1 MYPVV
6 IFPSWTNA
14 EIQMSNSNRRGFLRE
29 SLVYSGAALLAP
41 SLSGLVSCAKPG
53 NGSVAAPIRRVG
65 AGKGGYGALV
75 AAGEELSLPAG
86 FAYTVISTS
95 GQPMSDGRPTP
106 NAFDG
111 MAAFALPGGKV
122 RLIRNHENRDTPL
135 TATLK
140 GDRTLAYDPK
150 AGGCTVTLDVQTPR
164 NGPPI
169 ALREFVSLSGTIV
182 NCAGGPTPWGSWL
195 TCEES
200 TQGIAEGWSRNHGY
214 VFEVFARAT
223 GEAGSLPLRAMGRF
237 IHEAVA
243 VDPATSIVYETED
256 RATAGFYR
264 FIPNTRQVLA
274 NGGALQMLAVK
285 GSPRYDAAIGQT
297 VGKVLSAEWVR
308 IPDPDPVAA
317 ATDPGAVFNQ
327 GYAAGAAR
335 FSRLEGCWFG
345 DDSIY
350 FSATDGG
357 NARAGQVWRYRPTS
371 STEGELML
379 VFESPSR
386 DVLDAPDNITVA
398 PGGGVVICED
408 GSGEQFI
415 RGLTHDGRIFDLAK
429 NLLNVSEFAGAC
441 FSPDGNTLFVN
452 TQGSTQDA
460 GVVLGMTFAIQGPW
474 EKGAL

>member
-1 MYPVV
+1 M
-6 IFPSWTNA
+6 T
-14 EIQMSNSNRRGFLRE
+14 NSNRRGFLRE

-53 NGSVAAPIRRVG
+53 NGAVATTIRRAG
-65 AGKGGYGALV
+65 AGKGGYGPLAS
-75 AAGEELSLPAG
+75 AGEELSLPAG
-86 FAYTVISTS
+86 FSYTVISTS
-95 GQPMSDGRPTP
+95 GQPMSNGRPTP

-111 MAAFALPGGKV
+111 MAAFALPGGGV

-164 NGPPI
+164 NGPPM

-200 TQGIAEGWSRNHGY
+200 TQGIVQGWSRNHGY
-214 VFEVFARAT
+214 VFEVSARSNR
-223 GEAGSLPLRAMGRF
+223 EAGSVPLRAMGRF

-256 RATAGFYR
+256 RVMAGFYR
-264 FIPNTRQVLA
+264 FIPGTRQVLA
-274 NGGALQMLAVK
+274 NGGTLQMLAVK
-285 GSPRYDAAIGQT
+285 GSPRYDSAVGQT
-297 VGKVLSAEWVR
+297 VGKVLPVEWLR
-308 IPDPDPVAA
+308 IGDPDPAAA
-317 ATDPGAVFNQ
+317 ATDPGTVFNQ

-335 FSRLEGCWFG
+335 FSRLEGCWYG
-345 DDSIY
+345 DESIY
-350 FSATDGG
+350 FAATDGG
-357 NARAGQVWRYRPTS
+357 DARAGQVWRYRPS
-371 STEGELML
+371 SASEGELVL

-386 DVLDAPDNITVA
+386 EVLDAPDNITVA

-408 GSGEQFI
+408 GGGEQFI
-415 RGLTHDGRIFDLAK
+415 RGLTHDGRLFDLAK

-460 GVVLGMTFAIQGPW
+460 GLVLGMTFAIQGPW